1 MALHPKSI
9 DLSLDRMWGL
19 LERLGNPHQHL
30 PPVIHVAGTNG
41 KGSVLAYLR
50 AMLEAA
56 GKSVHVYTSPH
67 LVRFAERVRLAGEI
81 IDEDHW
87 SAVLERC
94 ETLNGDAPVTF
105 FEVTTAAAFLAFS
118 ETPADFL
125 LLETGL
131 GGRLD
136 ATNVVDRPLLNII
149 TPIAIDHVQYLGDT
163 VSEIAGEK
171 AGIMRRGVPCV
182 LAPQDAEP
190 EAVFVA
196 KAAEL
201 GVPLSR
207 AGADWRAEARGP
219 HLVWRNAAEELVLPR
234 PALAGQHQIDNA
246 ATAVAAMRL
255 LGDSVADEAAIA
267 AGLTGVEWPGRLQRL
282 TVGPLTALAPD
293 GAEIWLDGGHNVAAG
308 GALAEAL
315 RDFAARDPERRPLHL
330 IVGMLNSKDPTGFLE
345 SFADMADGIDAI
357 AIPGEQA
364 SLSAEEVASAAAAV
378 GLKVR
383 TSASLSAAMMALRE
397 DSSGGPPPRV
407 LVCGSLYL
415 AGAVLAENA

>member
-67 LVRFAERVRLAGEI
+67 LVRFAERVRLNGEI
-81 IDEDHW
+81 IDEDDW
-87 SAVLERC
+87 SAILERC
-94 ETLNGDAPVTF
+94 EELNGDAPVTF

-149 TPIAIDHVQYLGDT
+149 TPIAVDHVQYLGDT
-163 VSEIAGEK
+163 ISEIAGEK
-171 AGIMRRGVPCV
+171 AGIMRTGVPCV
-182 LAPQDAEP
+182 LAPQDGEP
-190 EAVFVA
+190 ETVFVT

-207 AGADWRAEARGP
+207 AGADWQAEARGP
-219 HLVWRNAAEELVLPR
+219 HLVWRDATEELVLPR

-255 LGDSVADEAAIA
+255 LGDKVADEAAIA
-267 AGLTGVEWPGRLQRL
+267 AGLTRVEWPGRLQRL

-308 GALAEAL
+308 GAVADTL
-315 RDFAARDPERRPLHL
+315 RDFATRDPERRPLHL
-330 IVGMLNSKDPTGFLE
+330 IVGMLNSKDPAGFLE
-345 SFADMADGIDAI
+345 AFVGLADGVDTV

-364 SLSAEEVASAAAAV
+364 SLSAEDVAAAASAV
-378 GLKVR
+378 GLSACPR
-383 TSASLSAAMMALRE
+383 ASLTAAITALRE
-397 DSSGGPPPRV
+397 DADGGPPPRI

-415 AGAVLAENA
+415 AGAVLSENA